1 MTTDIDQKNKI
12 FNRASEF
19 GEAVMAIMYEA
30 IADGITTK
38 HAVASGPL
46 IDSGTALLVQIYG
59 LDRDEDLVATKQPVP
74 FHTAMF
80 DGQINSIPQAS
91 CLADTVGAYLLYLA
105 QVFDEG
111 EVDKGLRVHIGN
123 LQATLTTEGN
133 PDKGHPYLVVD
144 YKPQDDGSEEV
155 TNSDRLA
162 DAMDDAAARR
172 SSGSH
177 PARRQRIRI

>member
-1 MTTDIDQKNKI
+1 MTDQKAEI
-12 FNRASEF
+12 FDKAGQFRQSVMDMMCD
-19 GEAVMAIMYEA
+19 AVTG
-30 IADGITTK
+30 GITGA

-46 IDSGTALLVQIYG
+46 IDSGTALLAQIYG

-74 FHTAMF
+74 YHTAMF
-80 DGQINSIPQAS
+80 DGQIDGIPQAS
-91 CLADTVGAYLLYLA
+91 CLADTVGACLLYLA

-162 DAMDDAAARR
+162 DAMDDAAARL